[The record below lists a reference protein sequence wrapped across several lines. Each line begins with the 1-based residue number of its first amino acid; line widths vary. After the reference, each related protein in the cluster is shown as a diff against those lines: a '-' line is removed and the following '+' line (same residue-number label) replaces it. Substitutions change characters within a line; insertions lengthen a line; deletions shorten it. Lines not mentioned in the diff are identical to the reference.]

1 MDVTRRH
8 NLSIG
13 ITYAV
18 RHLETILLVYKFRDP
33 DTCSLHPSGKT
44 LVYWDIGLPPI

>member
-1 MDVTRRH
+1 MDITRRH

-18 RHLETILLVYKFRDP
+18 RHLEMILLVYKFRDP
-33 DTCSLHPSGKT
+33 DTSSLHPSGKT
-44 LVYWDIGLPPI
+44 MISWDSGLPPI